1 MAPLAGPPHHRHL
14 RGNGHELRSRGRRH
28 RAAVGLSMR
37 CDALIVIVSEQT
49 GRISFAE
56 QGTLTF
62 IDREEVEGELGS
74 RLNTEV
80 ISEVEESETEEKVE
94 VDSAPLSSS
103 SSSSS
108 SSSTTEA
115 TK

>member
-1 MAPLAGPPHHRHL
+1 
-14 RGNGHELRSRGRRH
+14 
-28 RAAVGLSMR
+28 MR
-37 CDALIVIVSEQT
+37 CDALIIIVSEQT
-49 GRISFAE
+49 GRISFAD

-62 IDREEVEGELGS
+62 IDREEVEGELAS

-80 ISEVEESETEEKVE
+80 VSEVEESEAEANVE
-94 VDSAPLSSS
+94 ADSTPL
-103 SSSSS
+103 SSSS